1 VLGADATHCHDSTPL
16 LSVNT
21 TSDEGPLHECRLP
34 PHAVSYDMWSDSSG
48 DVTGDEDFDDFFCD
62 QVPQKDEFTLS
73 DQEISE
79 QVAIAMNHLSKLELY
94 CNQPEVRALFVRWTI
109 HNWATQ
115 GPFNVEAYADALKN
129 PAVRTSPGMEDDNE
143 EGVET
148 HLNAVSPVS
157 VTATEDTVA
166 AQDMFL
172 DEEEV
177 QPKTAQAPVQDMQSE
192 CHVSSGPDDMQPGQL
207 DGPSMDPGTP
217 ELQEPAIPSAKHLE
231 TPPMDVNRFVCAKG
245 RRFRPAKHH
254 KHHKDEVLG
263 HISCA
268 GSVMVLAGIAPSSV
282 VVG

>member
-1 VLGADATHCHDSTPL
+1 MEGQGKLTRVTMYFKPDDDEFVKTLMEAT
-16 LSVNT
+16 
-21 TSDEGPLHECRLP
+21 
-34 PHAVSYDMWSDSSG
+34 
-48 DVTGDEDFDDFFCD
+48 DDFSPRPALVLIE
-62 QVPQKDEFTLS
+62 QGYTMVGIQDE
-73 DQEISE
+73 
-79 QVAIAMNHLSKLELY
+79 
-94 CNQPEVRALFVRWTI
+94 
-109 HNWATQ
+109 
-115 GPFNVEAYADALKN
+115 
-129 PAVRTSPGMEDDNE
+129 EDDNE